1 MINKDRIIPIQRTDY
16 LSLIGTIFAC
26 VGLSQTLS
34 LTGLNYVKA
43 KNVEGDFEL
52 PAGNS
57 GTAYILT
64 QPAKSID
71 PANATAGAAYFFVPA
86 YNFEGFGGAE
96 VEGAGNIV
104 KDGVSIYAIVNN
116 GTDTSVIALTPQE

>member
-16 LSLIGTIFAC
+16 LSLIGTIFAT

-34 LTGLNYVKA
+34 LAHLKYVQA

-52 PAGNS
+52 PADASS

-71 PANATAGAAYFFVPA
+71 LTNIVAGAAYFFVPA
-86 YNFEGFGGAE
+86 YDFEGISDN
-96 VEGAGNIV
+96 EGIV
-104 KDGVSIYAIVNN
+104 KDGVSLYAIVNN
-116 GTDTSVIALTPQE
+116 GTDTSVMALTPQE

>member
-26 VGLSQTLS
+26 VGYSQVMS
-34 LTGLNYVKA
+34 LTGLDYVKA

-52 PAGNS
+52 PADASS

-64 QPAKSID
+64 EPAKSID
-71 PANATAGAAYFFVPA
+71 VTNLVAGAAYFFVPA
-86 YNFEGFGGAE
+86 YNFEGFSAE
-96 VEGAGNIV
+96 VGDAQDIV
-104 KDGVSIYAIVNN
+104 KDGVSMYVIVND
-116 GTDTSVIALTPQE
+116 GTDTSVRIVTPQL